1 VAVVNLSYV
10 TCPRCGGDGYAPL
23 FGPLF
28 IRCRKCGG
36 TGERPRVAYRILQAL
51 RHGAADGEDY

>member
-1 VAVVNLSYV
+1 MSIAYV
-10 TCPRCGGDGYAPL
+10 TCERCGGDGYAPL

-36 TGERPRVAYRILQAL
+36 TGERKRTAYRIFNML
-51 RHGAADGEDY
+51 RHGAAAGEDY

>member
-1 VAVVNLSYV
+1 MIDPYV
-10 TCPRCGGDGYAPL
+10 TCSRCGGDGYAPL

-36 TGERPRVAYRILQAL
+36 TGERQRAAYRIFSML
-51 RHGAADGEDY
+51 RHGAAAREDY